1 MSAPV
6 IGGAVLLLCLSSS
19 AAAYLM
25 GSGEETISPTG
36 PTGPTGPAGPGEY
49 KYDFI
54 VIIPNEATASGTRIT
69 QILVDGKR
77 IQGIPEIEVELHDY
91 QDACKSKS
99 GGYECG
105 DDAIGAYDPEPGA
118 GGRESDKDLSWTE
131 WNKEEPTKIMT
142 ITSPTKISKFQI
154 DFQNPRF
161 MPGFRIKENGV
172 KVYEDTENGG
182 TSADPSPKRKTYEIP

>member
-1 MSAPV
+1 MDPKV
-6 IGGAVLLLCLSSS
+6 ITVLVLLCLSSS
-19 AAAYLM
+19 AVAFFM
-25 GSGEETISPTG
+25 GSGEDKPTG
-36 PTGPTGPAGPGEY
+36 PTGPTGPVGPGEY

-54 VIIPNEATASGTRIT
+54 VIIPNEATASGARIT

-91 QDACKSKS
+91 QTACKSKS

-105 DDAIGAYDPEPGA
+105 DDAIGAYDPEPGSA
-118 GGRESDKDLSWTE
+118 NRESDKDLSWTQ

-161 MPGFRIKENGV
+161 VPGFRIKENGV
-172 KVYEDTENGG
+172 KVYEDTRNGG
-182 TSADPSPKRKTYEIP
+182 TSTDPSPKRK